1 MGFPQHSSQMEG
13 KPDKIGGVLVLS
25 ESSSLLDS
33 TYSHLKNMIIM
44 GKYLPDSR
52 LVVSKLS
59 SELGVSHTPINEALN
74 RLVSEGYVE
83 FMPRRGM
90 KVKKLT
96 FEEIAETYEMRKMIE
111 LYCAEAMIE
120 YAKDVPLYLEKLH
133 ECTDKQAKMG
143 YEASAENDMENFFK
157 YETYFH
163 QLLLSATNNK
173 QMFTLYKNLKANG
186 MFYYMMQSTHHK
198 LTKTRYLQT
207 MKEHENILKAL
218 EDGNLRRLRMLL
230 SKHLER
236 SQENLLL
243 TIQNEKKHD
252 SIPFI
257 QSIKQKDR

>member
-1 MGFPQHSSQMEG
+1 ME
-13 KPDKIGGVLVLS
+13 
-25 ESSSLLDS
+25 ENSSLLDS

-44 GKYLPDSR
+44 GKYSQNSR

-59 SELGVSHTPINEALN
+59 EELGVSHTPINEALN

-111 LYCAEAMIE
+111 LYCAEDMIY
-120 YAKDVPLYLEKLH
+120 YAKTVPLYLEELH
-133 ECTDKQAKMG
+133 KCTDKQNEMG
-143 YEASAENDMENFFK
+143 YKINAENDMKHFFE

-173 QMFTLYKNLKANG
+173 QMFTLYRNLKSNG

-198 LTKTRYLQT
+198 LSKTRYLQT
-207 MKEHENILKAL
+207 MKEHGDILKAL
-218 EDGNLRRLRMLL
+218 EDENLRRLKTLL
-230 SKHLER
+230 TKHLEK
-236 SQENLLL
+236 SQANLVE
-243 TIQNEKKHD
+243 TIQNEKEHD
-252 SIPFI
+252 NSPFI
-257 QSIKQKDR
+257 QSLRMRKRETK